1 MVFDKE
7 RNKRI
12 IEVYFANQ
20 NSVTL
25 TKKAY
30 ETECRHEKTP
40 KKVTITP
47 KDIIQKWDELGS
59 AVHDRS
65 RSGRPVTARSNAKE
79 NLIILHDDQPIDLV
93 KKLEF
98 PTQLHV
104 CFEDFE

>member
-40 KKVTITP
+40 KK
-47 KDIIQKWDELGS
+47 
-59 AVHDRS
+59 
-65 RSGRPVTARSNAKE
+65 
-79 NLIILHDDQPIDLV
+79 
-93 KKLEF
+93 
-98 PTQLHV
+98 
-104 CFEDFE
+104 